1 MWGPG
6 NANSEYDE
14 LIVFSVRHKE
24 TSMTTLTTSPLAP
37 LLDRLFAQADEAAAT
52 TMAAVG
58 DIPAEELARLRA
70 SKTDYI
76 DLYSR
81 LKDAPIPVSRE
92 TGVLLY
98 MLARGAKA
106 RSIVE
111 FGTSFGISTLHLAA
125 ALRDNGGGKLITTEF
140 ESSKVAR
147 ACDNLAA
154 GGLHDLVE
162 IRQGDA
168 LQTLKTNCRRPSI
181 CCFSTA
187 PRASIPRSS
196 RWSKAGCVPAPSW
209 WRTMRT
215 RVRSSWRGCVRPGTA
230 ISRPRSGT
238 MSKSRCG

>member
-1 MWGPG
+1 LP
-6 NANSEYDE
+6 
-14 LIVFSVRHKE
+14 
-24 TSMTTLTTSPLAP
+24 P
-37 LLDRLFAQADEAAAT
+37 LLDRLFAQADEAATT

-140 ESSKVAR
+140 ESSKVAPPATTWR
-147 ACDNLAA
+147 PAA
-154 GGLHDLVE
+154 STTWWRSGKAT
-162 IRQGDA
+162 R
-168 LQTLKTNCRRPSI
+168 CRPSRRT
-181 CCFSTA
+181 CPRRSTSCFSTA

-215 RVRSSWRGCVRPGTA
+215 RVRISWRACVQLGTA
-230 ISRPRSGT
+230 TSPVRR
-238 MSKSRCG
+238 